1 MSKKKDCVLTMKE
14 QETNTKLPELFL
26 PFSKSRTLKSVLL
39 FVLILLNG
47 LHVFSQ
53 SDDKKKSPAIF
64 GGTILVTN
72 NGMSTIPNLSLGKPA
87 IIFDL
92 KISKGK
98 LSFEPQFRFALEG
111 KPWSFLFWW
120 RYKLLESDKF
130 KLITG
135 VNPALSFKTITVSNE
150 GISKNY
156 MIVRRI
162 LTGELAPTYTV
173 SKNIS
178 LGVYWMYSYGVEK
191 ESVRNNNFI
200 SLRSNFS
207 NIKLS
212 SQYQMRFAPQIYWLN
227 LDEKDGFYVGSNL
240 SLLKRDF
247 PFSISSTMNKA
258 IKTEIAQGRN
268 FLWNIGI
275 VYTFNG
281 KYAKV

>member
-1 MSKKKDCVLTMKE
+1 MSKKKDYVLTMKE
-14 QETNTKLPELFL
+14 QEINKKLPESFF
-26 PFSKSRTLKSVLL
+26 PFSKSRTLKPVLL
-39 FVLILLNG
+39 FILIILNG
-47 LHVFSQ
+47 IQVFSQ
-53 SDDKKKSPAIF
+53 SDDNKKSTTIF

-87 IIFDL
+87 TIFDL
-92 KISKGK
+92 KISRKK

-130 KLITG
+130 KLIVG
-135 VNPALSFKTITVSNE
+135 ANPALSFKTITISNDS
-150 GISKNY
+150 ISKGY

-173 SKNIS
+173 SKNMT
-178 LGVYWMYSYGVEK
+178 LGIYWMYSYGVEK

-207 NIKLS
+207 NIKLY
-212 SQYQMRFAPQIYWLN
+212 SQYQMRFTPQIYWLN
-227 LDEKDGFYVGSNL
+227 LDDKNGFYVGSTL
-240 SLLKRDF
+240 SLVKRDF

-258 IKTEIAQGRN
+258 IKTEIAQGKN

-281 KYAKV
+281 KYVKV